1 MKMGSVVDGSKKNS
15 MINCFSIDVEGFCEA
30 NLQGFYIDKK
40 YISKWD
46 ENYEIEK
53 NISTILDFLDD
64 MNTKATFFFLG
75 RIARDVPAT
84 VRQTAERGHE
94 IACHSFRHI
103 RVFGLTRK
111 EFKEGLTESKKY
123 LEDISGTAVRGF
135 RAPDFSITSANLWA
149 LDTLKELGFDY
160 DSSICPTGIHD
171 VYGIEDANPFIHKMK
186 NGLIEFP
193 ISVYTV
199 LQKKIPFGGGG
210 YFRLYPL
217 ALTKYMIMKINEKG
231 HPCMFYMH
239 PYELGNIIPRVEGIT
254 NYRKFRHYYNSSNG
268 IKRLKKIFHSFRFST
283 ALDVLK
289 ERKFLV

>member
-1 MKMGSVVDGSKKNS
+1 MR
-15 MINCFSIDVEGFCEA
+15 NCFSIDVEGFCES
-30 NLQGFYIDKK
+30 NMQSFQIEKK
-40 YISKWD
+40 YISKSR

-84 VRQTAERGHE
+84 VRQSAKRGHE
-94 IACHSFRHI
+94 IACHSFKHI
-103 RVFGLTRK
+103 RIFDLPRK
-111 EFKEGLTESKKY
+111 EFKESLTKAKKY

-135 RAPDFSITSANLWA
+135 RAPDFSITRRNLW
-149 LDTLKELGFDY
+149 TLNILRELGFDY

-171 VYGIEDANPFIHKMK
+171 VYGIEDTNQFIHQMK

-193 ISVYTV
+193 ISVYNICR
-199 LQKKIPFGGGG
+199 KKIPFGGGG

-217 ALTKYMIMKINEKG
+217 ALTKHMITNLNNKG

-239 PYELGNIIPRVEGIT
+239 PYELGNIIPRIGEIST
-254 NYRKFRHYYNSSNG
+254 YRKFRHYYNCSKG
-268 IKRLKKIFHSFRFST
+268 IKRLIKLFKSVSFSS
-283 ALDVLK
+283 ALDILIDK
-289 ERKFLV
+289 KLLT